1 MSRNWH
7 RYIPVKGK
15 TMAAFD
21 DLVHDLSELDE
32 VEAIA
37 LGGSRATGEAEAS
50 SDYDLYVYT
59 TARIPEEL
67 RREVLDRHCSYMEI
81 GNEYW
86 ELEDDCTLNDG
97 IDIDVIYRSLD
108 AITEEVAAVVEGHE
122 ARNGYTTCTWDN
134 LLHCKV
140 LYDRDGRLA
149 AAIGRFDVP
158 YPLELR
164 ANAVRRNWELLH
176 GKIPSYD
183 RQIKKALRRGDRV
196 AANHRTTAFLESYF
210 DLLFALNRQPH
221 PGEKRMA
228 LRARE
233 RCEVLP
239 EDFEEN
245 LDLLLRLVQEDPEEA
260 ERQLDVVVDSVR
272 SIIPPELQ

>member
-134 LLHCKV
+134 LLRCKV

-149 AAIGRFDVP
+149 AAIERFDVP
-158 YPLELR
+158 YPPELR
-164 ANAVRRNWELLH
+164 ANVVRRNWGLLH

-245 LDLLLRLVQEDPEEA
+245 LDRLLRLGQENPEEA
-260 ERQLDVVVDSVR
+260 ERQLDIVVGSVR
-272 SIIPPELQ
+272 SIIPPEFQ